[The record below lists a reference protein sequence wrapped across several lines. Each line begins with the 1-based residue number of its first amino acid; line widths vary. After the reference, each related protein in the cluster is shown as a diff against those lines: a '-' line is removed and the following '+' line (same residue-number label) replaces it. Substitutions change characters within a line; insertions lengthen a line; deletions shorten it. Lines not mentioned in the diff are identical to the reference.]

1 MTKGSEG
8 KTKEATINGYVEEI
22 ELEDGNTGILINDGD
37 DDFYVVMDKVG
48 KRLLDHVDEEV
59 KVMGQVT
66 KKKGELVIKVTHFN
80 LLDED
85 QDFDDDDDDYIDDR
99 WDD

>member
-1 MTKGSEG
+1 MTKGVEG
-8 KTKEATINGYVEEI
+8 KIKEATINGYVEEI
-22 ELEDGNTGILINDGD
+22 ELEDGNTGLLINDGD

-59 KVMGQVT
+59 EVMGQVS